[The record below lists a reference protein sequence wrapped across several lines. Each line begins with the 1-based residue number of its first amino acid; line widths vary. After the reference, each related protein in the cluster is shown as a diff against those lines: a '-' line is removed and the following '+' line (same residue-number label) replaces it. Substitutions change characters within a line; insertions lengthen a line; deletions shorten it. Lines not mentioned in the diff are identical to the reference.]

1 VIVRDAEGLTV
12 AGQQRVA
19 RMIVAKVL

>member
-1 VIVRDAEGLTV
+1 VRDAEGLTV